1 MKAMIVGGGDSG
13 GGGVDSIESIVN
25 RTVIAVRA
33 SHDGV
38 ILPRSNKRKNRT
50 RRNGRPN
57 GKRERER
64 EVKSK

>member
-13 GGGVDSIESIVN
+13 GGGVDSIESVVN
-25 RTVIAVRA
+25 GTVIAVSA

-38 ILPRSNKRKNRT
+38 ILPRSSKRKNR
-50 RRNGRPN
+50 RRTNGRPN

-64 EVKSK
+64 GEK